1 MLGSPGPFL
10 EATTRLLLTVT
21 SGPRPL
27 CSESSHG
34 FCCPLLCFESQTR
47 SLDRWWKSPDCDY
60 RPRSRGKGNGTQLLP
75 VPIPEAGVL
84 PLSCPS
90 QVPGCGDLNKCRP
103 KRKNSSSGVPPL
115 VMATDKIL
123 TLSLEQ
129 EQPEGLLSPLASPLH
144 PLEVQG
150 LICGPRFPS
159 LPERL
164 GPVPKQ
170 LEFQRHGSDPGLAR
184 S

>member
-1 MLGSPGPFL
+1 MGSAVLFYVLSHSQGAWTGGGKAQIVTIDPTAGARAMGPSFCRFPSL
-10 EATTRLLLTVT
+10 KLV
-21 SGPRPL
+21 
-27 CSESSHG
+27 SS
-34 FCCPLLCFESQTR
+34 P
-47 SLDRWWKSPDCDY
+47 
-60 RPRSRGKGNGTQLLP
+60 
-75 VPIPEAGVL
+75 
-84 PLSCPS
+84 SCPS
-90 QVPGCGDLNKCRP
+90 QVPGCGDLNKCRL